1 MAGARVR
8 RPGGDVGAGEDDRAA
23 VAREL
28 AAELRHEGG
37 LAGAVRADQGM
48 DLAGVDA
55 QVDAIGRDQAAEAL
69 LEAAHVEQRRCR
81 RGVGHDERRRAPSRP
96 QPDDALA
103 REQHDGEQDPA
114 GPELVVLGRR
124 REHFLQQEQR
134 GRADQAAPDAS
145 RRRRG

>member
-1 MAGARVR
+1 YLERARQTMTGAPVS

-55 QVDAIGRDQAAEAL
+55 QVDAIGRDQSAESL

-81 RGVGHDERRRAPSRP
+81 RGVGHESVGARRRVHSRP
-96 QPDDALA
+96 MPWRANSTTASRTQPV
-103 REQHDGEQDPA
+103 QNSWCS
-114 GPELVVLGRR
+114 VV
-124 REHFLQQEQR
+124 
-134 GRADQAAPDAS
+134 DAS
-145 RRRRG
+145 TSCSR